1 MPLSRRAFVRS
12 IGWGGVGVLSTEV
25 IIGRGSEEAF
35 AFGEQYGQFR
45 ESRPPGAIIISSNE
59 NPRGP
64 ATTALSALQ
73 GRTSYRVG
81 RYPDNIGELA
91 ETVAKKFG
99 GSRDNVLIATGSG
112 AILAASVRAYASPTR
127 PLVNGDPSY
136 GSPNGTAR
144 DINAPV
150 KLVPVDRSLK
160 LDLGAMAAAAKG
172 AGLVFVCNPNN
183 PTATIH
189 SKKDIADFVA
199 AVRASS
205 PETAILIDEAYI
217 DYSDDPAAGS
227 AAQLALEHPNVLI
240 ARTFSKAY
248 GMAGLR
254 LGYAFGQPAT
264 LKKLDAA
271 WGVGSVNVLTAAA
284 GTAALKDT
292 AHMDAERAENKRV
305 RDFTMNALN
314 QMGFSGPASH
324 SNFVFINIGR
334 PAKEFREACAQR
346 NVFVARDF
354 PPMEK
359 THARITIGTMDEMR
373 QAVDVFRSVLKA
385 PTTTASGR

>member
-12 IGWGGVGVLSTEV
+12 IGWGGVGVLSTDI

-35 AFGEQYGQFR
+35 AFAGQYGQFR
-45 ESRPPGAIIISSNE
+45 ESRPTGAIIISSNE

-64 ATTALSALQ
+64 AKTALGVLQ
-73 GRTSYRVG
+73 GKANYRVG

-91 ETVAKKFG
+91 ETIAKPFG
-99 GSRDNVLIATGSG
+99 GKRENVLIATGSG
-112 AILAASVRAYASPTR
+112 AILAAAVRAFTSPTK

-144 DINAPV
+144 EINAPV
-150 KLVPVDRSLK
+150 KLVPVDKGLK
-160 LDLGAMAAAAKG
+160 LDLDAMAAAANG
-172 AGLVFVCNPNN
+172 AGLVFLCNPNN
-183 PTATIH
+183 PTATFH
-189 SKKDIADFVA
+189 SKRDVAAFVA

-205 PETAILIDEAYI
+205 PGTAILIDEAYI
-217 DYSDDPAAGS
+217 DYSDAPTAGT
-227 AAQLALEHPNVLI
+227 AAQLALEHSNVFI

-254 LGYAFGQPAT
+254 LGYAFGQPET

-284 GTAALKDT
+284 GTAALQDV
-292 AHMDAERAENKRV
+292 AHMEAERAENKRV
-305 RDFTMNALN
+305 RDFTINAFK

-334 PAKEFREACAQR
+334 PAKDFREACAQR

-359 THARITIGTMDEMR
+359 THARITIGTMEEMR
-373 QAVDVFRSVLKA
+373 QAVDVFRSVLRSA
-385 PTTTASGR
+385 TTTASGV